1 MFFKIVCNLM
11 ILIDSYIYLVML
23 NVMSGFLLDCGFSD
37 GQILYTISYIT
48 LTRPC
53 WFITDMLSR

>member
-1 MFFKIVCNLM
+1 M

-53 WFITDMLSR
+53 WFITDMLSRWNV